1 MLQRLFIFLL
11 IFLILPDLFLYLR
24 FIVRITTNRWLKVIY
39 WIPTFLLTAGLLYLV
54 YYSNN
59 EFATSHPQM
68 IGWFSILFFLFSAP
82 KLLLSI
88 CTIIGIPFHKWLRWP
103 RTPFIGTGLTLAVI
117 SITIII
123 YGSFIGRSQFEV
135 KEVTYTSDRIPQA
148 FDGYRIVQLSDIHI
162 GSWQGNTAAIQRLVD
177 LVNAQHPDLIVFTGD
192 LVNSRAFELD
202 DFQEILADLKAK
214 DGVYSIL
221 GNHDYGP
228 YFRWESKQDQEDNL
242 IDLEQRQA
250 DMGWKLL
257 NNSHTILVQ
266 GNDSIALIGV
276 ENDGEPPF
284 SQYAD
289 LPEAMKGTEG
299 MFQILLSHNP
309 THWRREVLPESNI
322 DLMLAGHT
330 HAMQLIIGKYSPS
343 SYIYPEWAGLYLE
356 GTRGLYVNVGIGFVG
371 LPFRFG
377 AWPEITVL
385 TLRR

>member
-68 IGWFSILFFLFSAP
+68 IGWFSIFFFLFSAP

-192 LVNSRAFELD
+192 LVNSRALELD
-202 DFQEILADLKAK
+202 DFQEILAGLKAK

-309 THWRREVLPESNI
+309 THWRREVLPKSNI

-356 GTRGLYVNVGIGFVG
+356 GTRGLYVNIGIGFVG